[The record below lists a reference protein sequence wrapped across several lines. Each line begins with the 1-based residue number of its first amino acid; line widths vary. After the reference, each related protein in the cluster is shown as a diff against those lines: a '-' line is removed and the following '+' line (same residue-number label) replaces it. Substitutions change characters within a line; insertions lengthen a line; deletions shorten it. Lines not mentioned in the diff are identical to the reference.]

1 MLIPTAPARPEVD
14 VPAMR
19 LLAGHLSDKY
29 RQRWLILYGVAS
41 LQFLAFP
48 MFDHPPGWVSAPD
61 PATLQEH
68 MAEFERTCLPEP
80 ASGAR
85 TGQS

>member
-1 MLIPTAPARPEVD
+1 MIPLATGQPQAD

-29 RQRWLILYGVAS
+29 RHRWLIIYGVAS

-48 MFDHPPGWVSAPD
+48 MFDHPRGGSARP
-61 PATLQEH
+61 T
-68 MAEFERTCLPEP
+68 R
-80 ASGAR
+80 
-85 TGQS
+85 